1 MYGIISKSA
10 ESSLFPIVSV
20 YQGPEPT
27 YDFLGTG
34 FYIDSDGLFLTAKHV
49 CQVPENEYSAVMLGL
64 SGSEPV
70 PYRISH
76 LKYSENF
83 DIALGQVEGVEDIQP
98 LKIAS
103 ANAPVNYDVV
113 TAEFSGTRTQR
124 IEGGRIAVFFYP
136 YYRKGN
142 VVCFYPSTFPE
153 SVPTSCQEL
162 SFPALKGASGAPVI
176 VEQTGLVIGMIVG
189 NIQRELLP
197 AQIESFTNGEKYT
210 EEVKYVLPSAKAI
223 SWGHLAEF
231 VKLSTK

>member
-1 MYGIISKSA
+1 MGLPPKPLKAI
-10 ESSLFPIVSV
+10 FPIVSV

-103 ANAPVNYDVV
+103 EDAPVNYDVV

-124 IEGGRIAVFFYP
+124 IEGGRIAVFFHP
-136 YYRKGN
+136 YFRKG
-142 VVCFYPSTFPE
+142 F
-153 SVPTSCQEL
+153 
-162 SFPALKGASGAPVI
+162 LKSLCS
-176 VEQTGLVIGMIVG
+176 Q
-189 NIQRELLP
+189 
-197 AQIESFTNGEKYT
+197 
-210 EEVKYVLPSAKAI
+210 AKPRD
-223 SWGHLAEF
+223 
-231 VKLSTK
+231 K